1 MNENIFSPQELD
13 WLQRHPEID
22 DNINESLEDSLNVN
36 SLDSGEP
43 DLIPYQR
50 AVKAAQI
57 TIEVAEKKLIAG
69 PYDNVHWQIICKH
82 ISGYPSLIIKEKIFW
97 NLFSFHC
104 ACFKEEDETR
114 PNERIYMEAMKEM
127 ITSIEE
133 GSFEFMEG
141 NNQVA
146 NLNNGTIQK
155 IKEKGV
161 NSKFVD

>member
-13 WLQRHPEID
+13 WLQRHPEIN

-36 SLDSGEP
+36 PLDSGEP
-43 DLIPYQR
+43 DLIPHQR
-50 AVKAAQI
+50 AVKAAHI

-82 ISGYPSLIIKEKIFW
+82 LSASPPLINKEKTFW

-104 ACFKEEDETR
+104 ACIKEQDENW
-114 PNERIYMEAMKEM
+114 PDERIYMEAMKEM
-127 ITSIEE
+127 ITSVEE

-146 NLNNGTIQK
+146 NLNNSTIQK
-155 IKEKGV
+155 IKGKGV
-161 NSKFVD
+161 NAKFVG